1 MHLILAG
8 ENSIITGDLNYS
20 SKQEIE
26 IPNGSVTGEV
36 KFSKYKSTSNE
47 FTQYI
52 IELITILI
60 FVSLIYLLISK
71 FMPKYIEKIS
81 NFTALSLLKFF
92 GISIGIFILTP
103 IVSLLLLITVVG
115 TPIALLLMSIY
126 ILLLMLGAPIF
137 IIAISAFIKS
147 KIQKPINTFIII
159 LLVTIILSLIGLI
172 PYVGFIISLL
182 KTLIG
187 LGILVKSVINK

>member
-1 MHLILAG
+1 MHLILTG
-8 ENSIITGDLNYS
+8 ENSIITGNLNYS

-47 FTQYI
+47 FAYYI
-52 IELITILI
+52 LELIAILI

-71 FMPKYIEKIS
+71 FMPKYIDKIS
-81 NFTALSLLKFF
+81 NFTVLSMLKTF
-92 GISIGIFILTP
+92 GIGILVLILTP
-103 IVSLLLLITVVG
+103 IVSLFLLITVALS
-115 TPIALLLMSIY
+115 PIAILLMLLY
-126 ILLLMLGAPIF
+126 ILLLLLGAPIF

-147 KIQKPINTFIII
+147 KIQKPINTLIII
-159 LLVTIILSLIGLI
+159 LLVTIILSLIELI